1 MASLYFITLNNKV
14 FNTRINS
21 RTCLIGL
28 PDRTI
33 AKRVKKKLDLEN
45 IEISE
50 IDYMKDEF
58 YEMLKLNQFTL
69 MIANEVKFNNDNVEF
84 DGDVIESPN
93 VSREELALHF
103 GKLYDMKNP
112 EYF

>member
-1 MASLYFITLNNKV
+1 
-14 FNTRINS
+14 
-21 RTCLIGL
+21 LIGL

-69 MIANEVKFNNDNVEF
+69 MITNEVKFNNDNFEL
-84 DGDVIESPN
+84 DGDVIDSPN
-93 VSREELALHF
+93 VTNDELVRHLEKLHN
-103 GKLYDMKNP
+103 LENP

>member
-1 MASLYFITLNNKV
+1 MTSLYFITLNNKV

-69 MIANEVKFNNDNVEF
+69 MITNEVKFNNDNFEL
-84 DGDVIESPN
+84 DGDVIDSPN
-93 VSREELALHF
+93 VTNDELVRHLEKLHN
-103 GKLYDMKNP
+103 LENP